1 MEKQEQIEFSAW
13 YTIQNEKEEGLLCQA
28 DAAEFLGVTRQTIK
42 SRVNCGSLKSI
53 EYKNK
58 NIRRIYLSLKELK
71 TEKIKRG
78 NKKRKPYTYSGNVS
92 TVPEENIFPQN
103 VSK

>member
-1 MEKQEQIEFSAW
+1 MDFASWYITQI
-13 YTIQNEKEEGLLCQA
+13 EKEEGLLNQT
-28 DAAEFLGVTRQTIK
+28 DAASFLEVTKQTINA
-42 SRVNCGSLKSI
+42 RINCGSLKTI
-53 EYKNK
+53 EYREKE
-58 NIRRIYLSLKELK
+58 IRRIYLSLKELK

-92 TVPEENIFPQN
+92 TVPEESIFPQK